1 MKKFF
6 RVSITVHHIGEKD
19 SPKSQLSVGLYHVDN
34 PDEFRKLVDQ
44 LVPMT
49 PRNRKTPPQRRVE
62 FVREG
67 LAKQGFVPV
76 QEVEEVV
83 VNFW

>member
-6 RVSITVHHIGEKD
+6 RVSITVHHIGERD
-19 SPKSQLSVGLYHVDN
+19 SPKSQLPVGLYLVDD
-34 PDEFRKLVDQ
+34 PDGFRRLVDQ

-49 PRNRKTPPQRRVE
+49 PKNRKNPPQRRVE
-62 FVREG
+62 LVRER
-67 LAKQGFVPV
+67 LAEQGFVPV
-76 QEVEEVV
+76 QEFEEVV

>member
-19 SPKSQLSVGLYHVDN
+19 SPKSQLPVGLYHVYN
-34 PDEFRKLVDQ
+34 PGRFRKLVDQ

-49 PRNRKTPPQRRVE
+49 PQNRKTPPQRRVE
-62 FVREG
+62 LVREG
-67 LAKQGFVPV
+67 LVEHGFVPV
-76 QEVEEVV
+76 QGVEEVV